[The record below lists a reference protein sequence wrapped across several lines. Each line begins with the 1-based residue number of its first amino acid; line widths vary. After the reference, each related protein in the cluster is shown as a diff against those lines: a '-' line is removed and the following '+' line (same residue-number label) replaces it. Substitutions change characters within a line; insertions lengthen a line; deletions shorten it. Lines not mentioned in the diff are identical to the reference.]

1 MGAYVA
7 RPEAPGE
14 YPAVVVAF
22 EIFGVTAHIR
32 DLTERIAALGTV
44 AVAPDFYHRTV
55 PGLELDAGSAADR
68 ERGLALSGA
77 LTRAEAVADLRAA
90 LAWARGAGAA
100 DGPAGAVG
108 FSFGG
113 HLAYLAATEAPVRA
127 AAVFY
132 GGWIASD
139 AIALGR
145 PEPTLE
151 LTERIAGHDARV
163 LFLCGEQDHVV
174 PAADRAAI
182 GNRLE
187 KAGVRHEMVVYPD
200 TPHGFFAD
208 ARDSY
213 RPAAASDAWERV
225 RELLATEL
233 AARPAD
239 S

>member
-1 MGAYVA
+1 
-7 RPEAPGE
+7 
-14 YPAVVVAF
+14 
-22 EIFGVTAHIR
+22 
-32 DLTERIAALGTV
+32 
-44 AVAPDFYHRTV
+44 
-55 PGLELDAGSAADR
+55 
-68 ERGLALSGA
+68 
-77 LTRAEAVADLRAA
+77 
-90 LAWARGAGAA
+90 
-100 DGPAGAVG
+100 VG

-208 ARDSY
+208 TRDSY